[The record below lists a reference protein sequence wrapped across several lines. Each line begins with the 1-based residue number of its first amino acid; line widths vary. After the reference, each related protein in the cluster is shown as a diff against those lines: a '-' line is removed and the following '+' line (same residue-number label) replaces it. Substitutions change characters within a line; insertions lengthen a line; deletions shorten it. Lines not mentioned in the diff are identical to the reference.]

1 MGKANRRSAEIAER
15 PIHNIRLMEAG
26 MKKFYFVAMIVGAV
40 TPLYLFTQHFAARGF
55 SLSDF
60 VVASFPNPAAS
71 GLVADLILSATL
83 GLIVFGREA
92 RALGVRGFWAVAL
105 GTLLIG
111 LSFGLPLY
119 LYLRESR
126 FEVEKSH
133 SYRATTP

>member
-1 MGKANRRSAEIAER
+1 MSDNLKFVGQGEIA
-15 PIHNIRLMEAG
+15 
-26 MKKFYFVAMIVGAV
+26 MKKFYLVAMVVGAAA
-40 TPLYLFTQHFAARGF
+40 PLYLFGEHFAARGIG
-55 SLSDF
+55 LSAF
-60 VVASFPNPAAS
+60 MAASFPNPAAS

-111 LSFGLPLY
+111 FSFGLPLY

-126 FEVEKSH
+126 IEAKKSH
-133 SYRATTP
+133 SYRAATP